1 MHVTILELKVPSG
14 EKVTLG
20 DLGMA
25 EVRSKTY
32 EGNYSK
38 KWLITYLMKL
48 QKNENSRKANLL
60 HITDTSRLENNNSTG

>member
-1 MHVTILELKVPSG
+1 MHVTILEPKVPSG

-25 EVRSKTY
+25 EVGSKTY

-38 KWLITYLMKL
+38 KWLITYLMKI
-48 QKNENSRKANLL
+48 QKKKKKENSRKANLL
-60 HITDTSRLENNNSTG
+60 HITDT

>member
-1 MHVTILELKVPSG
+1 MHVTILGLKVTSG

-38 KWLITYLMKL
+38 KWLIPLTK
-48 QKNENSRKANLL
+48 
-60 HITDTSRLENNNSTG
+60 

>member
-1 MHVTILELKVPSG
+1 MHVTILEPKVPSD

-32 EGNYSK
+32 EGHYSK
-38 KWLITYLMKL
+38 KWLITYEMK
-48 QKNENSRKANLL
+48 
-60 HITDTSRLENNNSTG
+60 I

>member
-1 MHVTILELKVPSG
+1 MHVTILEPKVPSG

-25 EVRSKTY
+25 EVRSKTC

-38 KWLITYLMKL
+38 KWLITYEMK
-48 QKNENSRKANLL
+48 
-60 HITDTSRLENNNSTG
+60 I

>member
-1 MHVTILELKVPSG
+1 MHVTILEPKVPSD

-38 KWLITYLMKL
+38 KWLITYEMKH
-48 QKNENSRKANLL
+48 RKKETVEKQ
-60 HITDTSRLENNNSTG
+60 ICFT

>member
-1 MHVTILELKVPSG
+1 MHVTILEP
-14 EKVTLG
+14 KVTLG

-38 KWLITYLMKL
+38 KWLITYEMK
-48 QKNENSRKANLL
+48 
-60 HITDTSRLENNNSTG
+60 I